1 MNIANLFFL
10 FVASPEAA
18 RAAARDDPQ
27 LGRGRGLRRM
37 KVHASLPPALTSGC
51 RCRPERDRGVELT
64 RMEGPGFGSFLIAGK
79 ESEPP
84 GAIEEPWGREAAP
97 RLADGDGRDEGAIG
111 RRILHHEML
120 QRLGHLMN
128 GVRGHQLQSLSKLLI
143 GDRNPLLGDILK
155 VRQKPWSDRLTR
167 LPIDVR
173 RRGEVLCYECHD
185 AVLTRSNGLT
195 RSLCAGDDLF
205 VGAGFRPACRRA
217 RPPRSTSGCD
227 SGR

>member
-10 FVASPEAA
+10 FAASPDAA

-37 KVHASLPPALTSGC
+37 KVLRLYPLTSGC

-79 ESEPP
+79 ASEPP

-111 RRILHHEML
+111 CRILRHEML
-120 QRLGHLMN
+120 HRLGHLMN
-128 GVRGHQLQSLSKLLI
+128 GVRGHQPQSLSKLLI
-143 GDRNPLLGDILK
+143 GDRNPLLGDLLK
-155 VRQKPWSDRLTR
+155 VLQKPWNDRLTR

-185 AVLTRSNGLT
+185 AFLTRSNGLT
-195 RSLCAGDDLF
+195 RALYAGDDFF
-205 VGAGFRPACRRA
+205 VGAGVRPACRRA
-217 RPPRSTSGCD
+217 RPPRSRSGSD
-227 SGR
+227 S